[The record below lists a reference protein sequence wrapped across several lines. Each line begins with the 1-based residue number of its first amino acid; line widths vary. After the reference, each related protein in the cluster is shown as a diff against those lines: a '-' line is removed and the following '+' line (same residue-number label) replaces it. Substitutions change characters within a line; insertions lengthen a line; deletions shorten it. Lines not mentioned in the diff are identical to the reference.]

1 MVAMIP
7 APKAKPRRIDR
18 RPRRPDGSW
27 VRPIAKILLTYITLI
42 ALSAFI
48 MLPLGWMLTVAL
60 KGDDSV
66 VYTTPP
72 QWFPTTEW
80 NWDNFTRA
88 LLSPENPFGI
98 YLLNTMW
105 IEIFVVLGTVI
116 SSAVVAYPFARMK
129 FRGSGWLFTVLIL
142 TMLIPWQGL
151 MIPQFQV
158 FKALGLYGTY
168 LPLIIPSF
176 TGSPFFIFLIRQ
188 YMKTIP
194 KELEDA
200 ARIDGA
206 GEFRIF
212 WSIILPLSRPAL
224 TVCAVLTFLGTWND
238 LLGPIIYLNRQ
249 ENFTVAVGLAN
260 FVSSRDPQLNLLMA
274 ATLVTI
280 VPMLLLYFFAQ
291 KHLIGGIA
299 SVGLKG

>member
-7 APKAKPRRIDR
+7 ALKAKPRRIDR
-18 RPRRPDGSW
+18 HPRRPDGSW
-27 VRPIAKILLTYITLI
+27 VRPIANMLLIYVTLI
-42 ALSAFI
+42 AMSAFI

-158 FKALGLYGTY
+158 FKALGMYGSY
-168 LPLIIPSF
+168 LPLIIPAF

-206 GEFRIF
+206 SEFRIF